1 MVRRYYTQL
10 ASASGL
16 KGVDELQADCTHTRT
31 TLPPH
36 AARTWVCVPTG
47 KRRCL
52 DKKASEE
59 ERRRESDAAADTPG
73 GSPAAVSKS
82 MAIYRG

>member
-16 KGVDELQADCTHTRT
+16 KGVDELQADCTRTRT
-31 TLPPH
+31 TLPP
-36 AARTWVCVPTG
+36 AARTQVCVPAG

-59 ERRRESDAAADTPG
+59 GRRRESDAAADTSG
-73 GSPAAVSKS
+73 GSPAVSKS

>member
-36 AARTWVCVPTG
+36 HAARTRVCVPAG

-52 DKKASEE
+52 DKKTSEE

-73 GSPAAVSKS
+73 GSPAVSKS

>member
-16 KGVDELQADCTHTRT
+16 KGVDELQADCTRTRT
-31 TLPPH
+31 TLPSH
-36 AARTWVCVPTG
+36 DDERGFAG

-59 ERRRESDAAADTPG
+59 ERRQESDAAADTPG
-73 GSPAAVSKS
+73 GSPSVSKS